1 MRLSFLSLSTLV
13 VLSAASI
20 LPGIPTANFT
30 PQKHVKAVEFSS
42 FTSIIVDSKYAN
54 VRDSKGQTL
63 IPPSLAEFAET
74 FADDL
79 SSLGF
84 ELSTRVGSKPRP
96 GTIFLT
102 LGRTK
107 DYLDVAGRETPE
119 GYSIDVN
126 KSITVKG
133 ASPLGVWWG
142 TRTILQQI
150 LLTDGN
156 LLAGSIHDSPGWGSR
171 GMMLDAARQYYPPNF
186 IVELCSYM
194 SFFKQNTLHL
204 HLSDNLWNNPD
215 LFDFEEQMR
224 LYATFRLYSDD
235 QRVKGLNKRPEESYT
250 RQVFDDIQSKC
261 AARGVTILPEIE
273 APGHALVFSQWKP
286 QIGMSSDYT
295 LLNITHPETIPAV
308 KMVWKVFLPWFH
320 SKTVSIGADEY
331 RDSSLDENALTA
343 EYERF
348 VNELND
354 FIAQE
359 SGKKVR
365 IWGTFPP
372 SSGSDVDK
380 SVSIQH
386 WANFEAHAITDW
398 LANDY
403 NVLNSGDDLYVVSK
417 WSAGYP
423 QVLNQTFIFHGSPDG
438 SAFAPNIFDPLNE
451 TENTARDDPRI
462 EGHIAPLWTD
472 WGPNS
477 TTILETYYSW
487 RDGLP
492 ALADKQWGGKLTE
505 EEYPSLFEALQP
517 FVPDQNLDR
526 RIPNKGLTILEYD
539 FAHDSR
545 QGIFKDKSGNGYDAK
560 SSCKRSKRGVHL
572 SPSCKVTTPLSS
584 KGRDYT
590 FSFSINPTSAN
601 TGPIFTGSD
610 SSLWAGYE
618 STTNVTLVADDS
630 AYTLNYT
637 FPLNKWTNAKLIG
650 KGPRTF
656 LAVDNQEPMEFLTKI
671 GIRGRRYV
679 WDKIAVEAPLNVIG
693 GGDFEGILGYF
704 KLEDEA

>member
-1 MRLSFLSLSTLV
+1 MRLSLLTLSTFV

-20 LPGIPTANFT
+20 LPGIPTANFV
-30 PQKHVKAVEFSS
+30 PRKHGKAVEFSS
-42 FTSIIVDSKYAN
+42 FTSIIVDAKYAN
-54 VRDSKGQTL
+54 VRDNNGQTL

-84 ELSTRVGSKPRP
+84 KLSTRVGAKPRS

-102 LGRTK
+102 LGRTS
-107 DYLDVAGRETPE
+107 DYLDVAGREISE
-119 GYSIDVN
+119 GYSIDID
-126 KSITVKG
+126 KSITVRG
-133 ASPLGVWWG
+133 ASPLGVC
-142 TRTILQQI
+142 
-150 LLTDGN
+150 
-156 LLAGSIHDSPGWGSR
+156 PGWGSR
-171 GMMLDAARQYYPPNF
+171 GMMLDAARQYYPPSF

-204 HLSDNLWNNPD
+204 HLSDNLWNNPE

-235 QRVKGLNKRPEESYT
+235 PRVKGLNKRPEESYT

-308 KMVWKVFLPWFH
+308 KTVWKVFLPWFH

-348 VNELND
+348 VNELNH
-354 FIAQE
+354 FITQE

-372 SSGSDVDK
+372 SSGSNVDK

-386 WANFEAHAITDW
+386 WANFEAHAVTDW

-438 SAFAPNIFDPLNE
+438 KAFAPNIFDPANE

-477 TTILETYYSW
+477 TTVLETYYSW

-505 EEYPSLFEALQP
+505 EEYPSLFAALQP

-526 RIPNKGLTILEYD
+526 RIPSRGPTILEYD
-539 FAHDSR
+539 FTHNSR
-545 QGIFKDKSGNGYDAK
+545 QGVVKDNSGNGYDAK
-560 SSCKRSKRGVHL
+560 SSCKGSKGGVRL

-590 FSFSINPTSAN
+590 FSFSINPTSGSPGPVF
-601 TGPIFTGSD
+601 TGPD
-610 SSLWAGYE
+610 SSLWAGHG

-637 FPLNKWTNAKLIG
+637 FPLNKWTKAKLIG
-650 KGPRTF
+650 KGSRTF
-656 LAVDNQEPMEFLTKI
+656 LAVDGLDPMEFLTKI

-693 GGDFEGILGYF
+693 GGDFEGILGHV
-704 KLEDEA
+704 KLEDYA

>member
-1 MRLSFLSLSTLV
+1 
-13 VLSAASI
+13 
-20 LPGIPTANFT
+20 
-30 PQKHVKAVEFSS
+30 
-42 FTSIIVDSKYAN
+42 
-54 VRDSKGQTL
+54 
-63 IPPSLAEFAET
+63 
-74 FADDL
+74 
-79 SSLGF
+79 
-84 ELSTRVGSKPRP
+84 
-96 GTIFLT
+96 
-102 LGRTK
+102 
-107 DYLDVAGRETPE
+107 
-119 GYSIDVN
+119 
-126 KSITVKG
+126 
-133 ASPLGVWWG
+133 
-142 TRTILQQI
+142 
-150 LLTDGN
+150 
-156 LLAGSIHDSPGWGSR
+156 
-171 GMMLDAARQYYPPNF
+171 LDAARQYYPPDF
-186 IVELCSYM
+186 LVELCSYM

-204 HLSDNLWNNPD
+204 HLSDNLWNNPE
-215 LFDFEEQMR
+215 LFDFEEQMK

-235 QRVKGLNKRPEESYT
+235 PRVKGLNKRPEESYT

-308 KMVWKVFLPWFH
+308 KTVWKVFLPWFH

-348 VNELND
+348 VNELNH
-354 FIAQE
+354 FITQE

-372 SSGSDVDK
+372 SSGSHVDR
-380 SVSIQH
+380 SVLIQH
-386 WANFEAHAITDW
+386 WANFEAHAVTDW

-417 WSAGYP
+417 WSSGYP
-423 QVLNQTFIFHGSPDG
+423 QNLNQTFIFHGSPDG
-438 SAFAPNIFDPLNE
+438 SAFAPNIFDPANE

-526 RIPNKGLTILEYD
+526 RVPSNGPTILEYD
-539 FAHDSR
+539 FSHS
-545 QGIFKDKSGNGYDAK
+545 GPHGLVKDKSGNDYDAK
-560 SSCKRSKRGVHL
+560 SSCKLSKSGVLL
-572 SPSCKVTTPLSS
+572 SRSCKVTTPLSS
-584 KGRDYT
+584 KGRDYA
-590 FSFSINPTSAN
+590 FSFSINPTSGN
-601 TGPIFTGSD
+601 PGPIFTGPD
-610 SSLWAGYE
+610 SSLWAGHG

-650 KGPRTF
+650 KGPGTF
-656 LAVDNQEPMEFLTKI
+656 LAVNDQEPMEFLTKI

-693 GGDFEGILGYF
+693 GGDFEGILGHV
-704 KLEDEA
+704 KLEDNA